1 VSKYTVLN
9 LKEVTDQAHNFGYHD
24 GEFELR
30 MARVPLECENSG
42 VSYMRI
48 SPNFRSPHAH
58 RHKVQEE
65 VFVLVSGSGRIKLDD
80 DIVELEPWTAVRV
93 ARETVRCLEGGP
105 DGAEVICIGAPN
117 TGPGDGESVH
127 AWWTD

>member
-1 VSKYTVLN
+1 VSSYNVLN
-9 LKEVTDQAHNFGYHD
+9 LKDVQDQAPNFGFDH

-48 SPNFRSPHAH
+48 APNFRSPHAH

-65 VFVLVSGSGRIKLDD
+65 IFVLVSGTGRIKLDD
-80 DIVELEPWTAVRV
+80 EIVELEPWSAVRV
-93 ARETVRCLEGGP
+93 AQETVRCLEAGP
-105 DGAEVICIGAPN
+105 EGAEFICIGAPN

-127 AWWTD
+127 DWWTD